1 MFTTTITPTTE
12 HGERHPPDP
21 SKLPEARLATGGG
34 AIHAPLIIALIS
46 TIDSASEHANQ
57 RLTDSTAAGGQDRPN
72 GYYGGQPADVF
83 SDILVRS
90 TDSEQPWAIESF
102 VRRLIYTQV
111 LSLIGDSPHRKDR
124 IDKAASE

>member
-1 MFTTTITPTTE
+1 ME
-12 HGERHPPDP
+12 P
-21 SKLPEARLATGGG
+21 SRL
-34 AIHAPLIIALIS
+34 HLSSFSSVLLIL
-46 TIDSASEHANQ
+46 HQNVQNQ
-57 RLTDSTAAGGQDRPN
+57 RLTDSTAGGQDRPN

-90 TDSEQPWAIESF
+90 TDSEQPGAVESF

-124 IDKAASE
+124 IYKAASE